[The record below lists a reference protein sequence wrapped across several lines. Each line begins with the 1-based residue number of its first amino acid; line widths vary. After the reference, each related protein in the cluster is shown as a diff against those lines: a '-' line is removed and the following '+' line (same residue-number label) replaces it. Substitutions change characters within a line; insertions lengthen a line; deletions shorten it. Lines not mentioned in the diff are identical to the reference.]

1 MMRRGWLL
9 LCLLLSFSALAD
21 TFRPAYLQLRQ
32 IDAEN
37 YQVMWKVPAIDE
49 QTTLKVSPEFP
60 AETREQG
67 TPTSSYASGALLR
80 RWKIHVPGGLAGKP
94 IGFNGLAP
102 LGMDVLVRVER
113 ADGSEQL
120 ERILP
125 VDPQFILQPSK
136 GPLEV
141 VSTYTLLGFEH
152 ILAGFDHLL
161 FVFALIL
168 VVRNRRQLVLTV
180 TAFTVAHSITLAL
193 ATLDIVTVPG
203 PPVEAAIA
211 LSIVFVALEVM
222 QRSRGHAGLATR
234 KPWLVAFS
242 FGLLHGLGFAGA
254 LAEVGLPHNAIP
266 LALLFFNV
274 GVELGQLTFI
284 AVVLLAAALLG
295 RLLRI
300 SSEPRWAVQLQAYVI
315 GGLAS
320 YWLIERVTAFW
331 V

>member
-9 LCLLLSFSALAD
+9 MCLLLSLPALAD
-21 TFRPAYLQLRQ
+21 TFRPAYLQIRQ
-32 IDAEN
+32 IDAEH
-37 YQVMWKVPAIDE
+37 YQVMWKVPALDE
-49 QTTLKVSPEFP
+49 QTTLKVSPLFP
-60 AETREQG
+60 PG
-67 TPTSSYASGALLR
+67 TQELGVPTSSYASGAMLKR
-80 RWKIHVPGGLAGKP
+80 SKIRVPGGLDNQP
-94 IGFNGLAP
+94 IRFDGLAP
-102 LGMDVLVRVER
+102 LGLDVLVRVER

-125 VDPQFILQPSK
+125 IDPQFTLQPGK

-168 VVRNRRQLVLTV
+168 LVRNRRQLILTV

-193 ATLDIVTVPG
+193 ATLDIVSVPG

-211 LSIVFVALEVM
+211 LSIVFVALEIM

-254 LAEVGLPHNAIP
+254 LAEVGLPHNAIA

-284 AVVLLAAALLG
+284 AVVMVAAALLS

-300 SSEPRWAVQLQAYVI
+300 SAEPRWALQLQAYVI

>member
-1 MMRRGWLL
+1 MMRCGWLL
-9 LCLLLSFSALAD
+9 VCLLLSFDALAD

-37 YQVMWKVPAIDE
+37 YQVLWKVPALDE
-49 QTTLKVSPEFP
+49 QTTLKVSPTFP
-60 AETREQG
+60 QGTQQRG
-67 TPTSSYASGALLR
+67 TPTSSFASGALLK
-80 RWKIHVPGGLAGKP
+80 RWQIHVPGGLEGQP
-94 IGFNGLAP
+94 IRFNGLAP
-102 LGMDVLVRVER
+102 LGLDVLVRVER

-125 VDPQFILQPSK
+125 VDPQFTLQPGK

-141 VSTYTLLGFEH
+141 VTTYTFLGFEH

-168 VVRNRRQLVLTV
+168 VVRDRKQLILTV
-180 TAFTVAHSITLAL
+180 TAFTIAHSITLAL
-193 ATLDIVTVPG
+193 ATLDIVKVPG

-211 LSIVFVALEVM
+211 LSIVFVALEIL

-284 AVVLLAAALLG
+284 ALVLAAAMLLS
-295 RLLRI
+295 RLLRL
-300 SSEPRWAVQLQAYVI
+300 SHEPRWAVQLQAYAI

-320 YWLIERVTAFW
+320 YWLIERVSSFW